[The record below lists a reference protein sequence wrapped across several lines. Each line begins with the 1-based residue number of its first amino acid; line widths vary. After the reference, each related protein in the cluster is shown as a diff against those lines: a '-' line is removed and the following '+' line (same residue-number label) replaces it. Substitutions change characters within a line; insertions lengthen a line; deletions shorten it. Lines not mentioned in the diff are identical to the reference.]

1 MPNPFDL
8 TMRERQVMELVCEGA
23 DYPTIAQRLAISPRC
38 ARRRFE
44 TAVDKIGVKE
54 TASINRRSI
63 AAAIRFDRAMRAT
76 QEAKN
81 V

>member
-23 DYPTIAQRLAISPRC
+23 GYPEIAERLQVSPRL

-44 TAVDKIGVKE
+44 LAVDKIGV
-54 TASINRRSI
+54 TASRRSI
-63 AAAIRFDRAMRAT
+63 AAAVKFDRAMRSQH
-76 QEAKN
+76 QEATHA
-81 V
+81 